1 MNLSGKVVPWLILKH
16 GGFRQEEGTVVELRF
31 EEGEARKMLKSA
43 YKQYVQGIACSQTW
57 WTVVLKQWCPDL

>member
-31 EEGEARKMLKSA
+31 EEGEARKMLRSA
-43 YKQYVQGIACSQTW
+43 YKQYVQGIACSQT
-57 WTVVLKQWCPDL
+57 